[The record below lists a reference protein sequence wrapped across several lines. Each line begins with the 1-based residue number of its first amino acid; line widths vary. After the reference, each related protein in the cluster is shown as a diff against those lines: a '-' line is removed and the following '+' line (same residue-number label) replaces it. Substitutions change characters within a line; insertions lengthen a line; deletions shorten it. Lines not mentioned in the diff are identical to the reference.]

1 MFLLVIVLCIIG
13 MYKGWE
19 AFNGCI
25 KSSAFVPA
33 MNMLLMT
40 ILFLAIALTNL
51 YILREYDINKK
62 FNIEIYGEFS
72 E

>member
-1 MFLLVIVLCIIG
+1 MFWLVIVLCLIG
-13 MYKGWE
+13 MFKGWN

-40 ILFLAIALTNL
+40 ILFLVIALTNL

-62 FNIEIYGEFS
+62 FNIETYGEFS

>member
-1 MFLLVIVLCIIG
+1 MFWLVIVLCLIG
-13 MYKGWE
+13 MYKGFQ

-25 KSSAFVPA
+25 KSSAFIPA
-33 MNMLLMT
+33 MNMLIMT
-40 ILFLAIALTNL
+40 ILFIVIALTNL

-62 FNIEIYGEFS
+62 FNIETYGEFN